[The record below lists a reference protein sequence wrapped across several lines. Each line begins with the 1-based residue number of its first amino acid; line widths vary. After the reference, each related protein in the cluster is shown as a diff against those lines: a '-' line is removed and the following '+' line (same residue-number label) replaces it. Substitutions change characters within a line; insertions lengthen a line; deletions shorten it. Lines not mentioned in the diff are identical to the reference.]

1 MKPERWQQARE
12 VLADA
17 LELKP
22 EDRSAFLDRACSSD
36 HALREEVERL
46 LSSSDEV
53 RSGFLQTSALRV
65 TLTPGTELGDYEVK
79 GLVGSGGMGEVYRA
93 RDTRLGR
100 DVAIKVLPGY
110 LSQNPGRR
118 HELCERK
125 PIEWVRQSAKRRTSP
140 DILLTNEVQ
149 NLLSNLRFRERM
161 LVLLAVTTGL
171 RRSEIFALK
180 WKDIDL
186 QAKQI
191 HVTRSIV
198 QNVVGICKTES
209 SQKPFVVGKFVG
221 KNSGY

>member
-100 DVAIKVLPGY
+100 DVAIKVLLGICHRI
-110 LSQNPGRR
+110 LAVATSFANANRLNGFGR
-118 HELCERK
+118 
-125 PIEWVRQSAKRRTSP
+125 
-140 DILLTNEVQ
+140 VQ
-149 NLLSNLRFRERM
+149 NE
-161 LVLLAVTTGL
+161 GL
-171 RRSEIFALK
+171 PPTS
-180 WKDIDL
+180 
-186 QAKQI
+186 
-191 HVTRSIV
+191 
-198 QNVVGICKTES
+198 
-209 SQKPFVVGKFVG
+209 
-221 KNSGY
+221 Y